1 MSERL
6 RLLLLI
12 VFGIVWQG
20 LNVVVGRRWLDES
33 WGGVVTMGVFFLVM
47 LIAGEAARRR
57 RERKASASLR

>member
-12 VFGIVWQG
+12 AFGIAWQG
-20 LNVVVGRRWLDES
+20 LNVVVGRRWLDQS
-33 WGGVVTMGVFFLVM
+33 WSGVAGMGVFFLVM

-57 RERKASASLR
+57 HERKASAALR